1 MYSVNLCCS
10 AINTHN
16 PQGEIMDWNS
26 LVERLQEMFPNRNKS
41 DVEQYIES
49 KNPKSAADVEHWLQ
63 QWTYQKNKDWIPNA

>member
-10 AINTHN
+10 AINIHN
-16 PQGEIMDWNS
+16 PQGETMDWKS
-26 LVERLQEMFPNRNKS
+26 LAERLQEMFHNRSKS

-63 QWTYQKNKDWIPNA
+63 QWTYQKNRDWIPNA